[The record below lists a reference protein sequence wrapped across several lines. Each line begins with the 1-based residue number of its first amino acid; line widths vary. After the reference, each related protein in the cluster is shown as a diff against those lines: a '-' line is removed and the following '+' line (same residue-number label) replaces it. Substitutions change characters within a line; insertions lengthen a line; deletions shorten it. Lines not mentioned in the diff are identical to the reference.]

1 MSKYIQLKNKQRL
14 AKALSEI
21 GMTVDEAKQ
30 WLQEATTQQKETP
43 EPKASADM
51 DDALDIAAYLSVW
64 FKDHENAYTAAPA
77 AAPEPAQQTVKK
89 CSGAVSPCNVP
100 EPAKSNVTFIPGNAQ
115 NKALLLVGGV
125 AVLGDFKAC
134 YSFDSTSGNS
144 TLQVEFINPV

>member
-30 WLQEATTQQKETP
+30 WLQESSAQQKETP

-64 FKDHENAYTAAPA
+64 FKDHENAYPTAATPA
-77 AAPEPAQQTVKK
+77 PAQPTAKK
-89 CSGAVSPCNVP
+89 CSGAAGPCNVS
-100 EPAKSNVTFIPGNAQ
+100 ESAKSNVTFIPGNAQ

-125 AVLGDFKAC
+125 AVQGDFKAC